1 MRRLIR
7 HRVFVAAILALV
19 FVSAA
24 RAQNYKVEQA
34 NAAPP
39 AELSAAV
46 RAVLGDQVLRVSG
59 PNALISEIWVRKEV
73 PAKSAPSQDLGITY
87 GQLDE
92 GTVVAAIRF
101 PADLKDYRRQLVH
114 AGVYV
119 LRYCLSPVNGNH
131 QGVAPQRDFLI
142 AVPAAV
148 DQDPATVSEA
158 QTIELGRKTT
168 GTTHPSV
175 WSLFPGAGDAG
186 AAPVITHDTDNDL
199 WILSFTATIGSA
211 PARIGLVVAGFG
223 PEA

>member
-1 MRRLIR
+1 MERLTR
-7 HRVFVAAILALV
+7 KRVLIGMILALG
-19 FVSAA
+19 FASRA
-24 RAQNYKVEQA
+24 RAQNYKVELA
-34 NAAPP
+34 SAAPP
-39 AELSAAV
+39 QELSAAV
-46 RAVLGDQVLRVSG
+46 RGLLGDQVLRVSG
-59 PNALISEIWVRKEV
+59 PNGLISEIWIRKTV
-73 PAKSAPSQDLGITY
+73 PARSTPAQDLGIIY
-87 GQLDE
+87 GQLEE
-92 GTVVAAIRF
+92 GTVAAAIRF
-101 PADLKDYRRQLVH
+101 PADLKDYRRQPVH

-175 WSLFPGAGDAG
+175 WSLFPGAGNVGDAP
-186 AAPVITHDTDNDL
+186 AITHDADNDL
-199 WILSFTATIGSA
+199 WILSFSATIGAA
-211 PARIGLVVAGFG
+211 PTRMALVVAGFG

>member
-1 MRRLIR
+1 MIG
-7 HRVFVAAILALV
+7 VVLALG
-19 FVSAA
+19 FTSGA

-34 NAAPP
+34 SAAPP
-39 AELSAAV
+39 QELSAAV
-46 RAVLGDQVLRVSG
+46 RGLVGDQVLRVSG
-59 PNALISEIWVRKEV
+59 SNGLISEIWIRKTV
-73 PAKSAPSQDLGITY
+73 PARSAPAQDLAIIY

-92 GTVVAAIRF
+92 GTVVAAVRF
-101 PADLKDYRRQLVH
+101 PADLKDYRRQPVH

-175 WSLFPGAGDAG
+175 WSLFPGAGNAGDAP
-186 AAPVITHDTDNDL
+186 AISHDADNDL
-199 WILSFTATIGSA
+199 WILSFTATIGAA
-211 PARIGLVVAGFG
+211 PTRMALVVAGFG

>member
-1 MRRLIR
+1 MRTFLR
-7 HRVFVAAILALV
+7 HRFSALV
-19 FVSAA
+19 ILSLAFAGAV

-34 NAAPP
+34 AAPAP
-39 AELSAAV
+39 QELSAAV

-59 PNALISEIWVRKEV
+59 PNGVISEIWLRKSV
-73 PAKSAPSQDLGITY
+73 PAKSTPSQDLGVIY

-92 GTVVAAIRF
+92 GTVIAAIRF
-101 PADLKDYRRQLVH
+101 PADLKDYRRQPVH

-175 WSLFPGAGDAG
+175 WSLFPGAGNAG
-186 AAPVITHDTDNDL
+186 DPPAITHDTDNDL
-199 WILSFTATIGSA
+199 WILSFTAAIGSA
-211 PARIGLVVAGFG
+211 PARMALVVAGFG

>member
-1 MRRLIR
+1 MERLTRRRFLIG
-7 HRVFVAAILALV
+7 VVLALG
-19 FVSAA
+19 FTSGA

-34 NAAPP
+34 SAAPP
-39 AELSAAV
+39 QELSAAV
-46 RAVLGDQVLRVSG
+46 RGLVGDQVLRVSG
-59 PNALISEIWVRKEV
+59 SNGLISEIWIRKTV
-73 PAKSAPSQDLGITY
+73 PARSAPAQDLAIIY

-92 GTVVAAIRF
+92 GTVVAAVRF
-101 PADLKDYRRQLVH
+101 PADLKDYRRQPVH

-175 WSLFPGAGDAG
+175 WSLFPGAGNAGDAP
-186 AAPVITHDTDNDL
+186 AISHDADNDL
-199 WILSFTATIGSA
+199 WILSFTATIGAA
-211 PARIGLVVAGFG
+211 PTRMALVVAGFG